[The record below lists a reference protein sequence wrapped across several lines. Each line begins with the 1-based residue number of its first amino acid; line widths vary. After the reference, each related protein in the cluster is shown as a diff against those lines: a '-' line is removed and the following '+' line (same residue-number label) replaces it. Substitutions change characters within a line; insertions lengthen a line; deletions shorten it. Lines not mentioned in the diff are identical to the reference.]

1 MPQTSE
7 LLKIIEL
14 DIRID
19 NICLRDRFEWDI
31 NDSNNNPEEFAY
43 ILANEL
49 GLGNEFAV
57 EIAHSIREQILIYQR
72 VTIYIIFLI

>member
-1 MPQTSE
+1 M
-7 LLKIIEL
+7 IEL

-43 ILANEL
+43 LLTNEL

-72 VTIYIIFLI
+72 VTLNSYFFI